1 MQGCSDKVGG
11 RPQGGQGLEQT
22 GVLTLVDAASRCDAG
37 EDVDDDVEGLQV
49 DQRGLVVAEGPV
61 DPVEGLLHEVGN
73 DLMVGAVAAA
83 SGGRGG
89 LVVVHVVPPPAP
101 GCWAASCAVLGKGD
115 DVRILRAGDRG
126 RCGV

>member
-22 GVLTLVDAASRCDAG
+22 GVLTLVDAASRCNAG
-37 EDVDDDVEGLQV
+37 EDVDDDVEGLQE

-73 DLMVGAVAAA
+73 ALEVGAVTAVA
-83 SGGRGG
+83 GGCGG

-101 GCWAASCAVLGKGD
+101 GCWAAAGAVLGKGD
-115 DVRILRAGDRG
+115 DVRILGAVDPGG
-126 RCGV
+126 